1 MCAEQNSPSIAAA
14 ERQRRTAELART
26 VLRTRHYSHRTEEAY
41 LYWIRRYLQVCGSRD
56 PGTLG
61 EEEINRF
68 LSHLAVR
75 GRVSASTQNQALSA
89 LLFLYQRVLRKPLPR
104 ISDVVR
110 ARRPHRL
117 PTVLTTDEVREVLR
131 RLDGVPKLVALLLY
145 GTGMR
150 LVECLRLRVKDVDF
164 SVNQITIRAGKGQ
177 RDRVTLLPQAAREP
191 LRAQMS
197 SVRSQHLADLEQ
209 GRGRVHLPDALDR
222 KYRDADREWS
232 WQWVFPASSDCLD
245 PRTGITAR
253 FHLHPSV
260 IQRAFKAAVR
270 RAHLTKPASCHTLR
284 HSFATHL
291 LEAGYDIRTI
301 QELLGHRDVK
311 TTMIYTHVLNRAGG
325 RGVQSPVDTLWRT

>member
-1 MCAEQNSPSIAAA
+1 MRAESHPPSSRAA
-14 ERQRRTAELART
+14 ERRRQLVRTART
-26 VLRTRHYSHRTEEAY
+26 VLQTRRYSHRTEEAY
-41 LYWIRRYLQVCGSRD
+41 LYWIRRYLGVCGSRD
-56 PGTLG
+56 PGKLG

-68 LSHLAVR
+68 LSHLAVC
-75 GRVSASTQNQALSA
+75 GGVSASTQNQALSA
-89 LLFLYQRVLRKPLPR
+89 LLFFYQRVLRKPLPR

-117 PTVLTTDEVREVLR
+117 PTVLTTDEVREILR
-131 RLDGVPKLVALLLY
+131 HLEGVPKLVALLLY
-145 GTGMR
+145 GIGMR
-150 LVECLRLRVKDVDF
+150 LVECLRLRVKDIDF
-164 SVNQITIRAGKGQ
+164 GVNQISIRGGKGR
-177 RDRVTLLPQAAREP
+177 RDRITLLPQAAREP
-191 LRAQMS
+191 LRDQMAA
-197 SVRSQHLADLEQ
+197 VRSHHLADLER
-209 GRGRVHLPDALDR
+209 GRGRVHLPDALER

-245 PRTGITAR
+245 PRSGITAR

-291 LEAGYDIRTI
+291 LQAGYDIRTI

-325 RGVQSPVDTLWRT
+325 RGIQSPADTLWRS